1 MEFKI
6 KNGRWV
12 IGNLYDALTASDF
25 DVFVN
30 SRREPE
36 KTVVRTKLSKIH
48 NYKFLNK
55 LQ

>member
-12 IGNLYDALTASDF
+12 IGNLYDALTASNF

-36 KTVVRTKLSKIH
+36 KIPIKTKLSKNH

>member
-1 MEFKI
+1 MEFNI

-12 IGNLYDALTASDF
+12 IGNLYDALIASNF
-25 DVFVN
+25 DVFIK
-30 SRREPE
+30 SKREPE
-36 KTVVRTKLSKIH
+36 KTVVRGKLSKNH

>member
-6 KNGRWV
+6 KNGRWA

-25 DVFVN
+25 DVFIN
-30 SRREPE
+30 SKRELE
-36 KTVVRTKLSKIH
+36 KTVVRVKISKNH

>member
-12 IGNLYDALTASDF
+12 IGNLYDALTASNF
-25 DVFVN
+25 DVFIN

-36 KTVVRTKLSKIH
+36 KQIVRTKLSKNQ
-48 NYKFLNK
+48 NYKFLKK